1 MPSVYLK
8 GVRKAGSFTFGFIFD
23 FFFFFLNNVFV
34 VIL

>member
-23 FFFFFLNNVFV
+23 FFFFLNNVFV